1 MSSDIRTQRVST
13 LDELNRVIASTLE
26 SDEVLRRVIEAAV
39 EITGA
44 TSGSLLLI
52 DPEDDTLSI
61 RVAFGYTEDA
71 IRNIRLRVGEGVTG
85 WVAGHNT
92 PLLVPDVTTEERY
105 VNVDESIRSELAVP
119 LIVEGETLGVV
130 NVNSARAGAFTQ
142 ADLELLIML
151 TSQSAQVIRNA
162 RLFDTVRQRAEELGA
177 LFTVGKSIAGTL
189 NLERVLSQVVEEAA
203 RLMNTQICS
212 LMLLSEDGRELI
224 IEAVYGGS
232 PDYTD
237 RENLQ
242 VNETLI
248 GKVIR
253 AKRPLTVMD
262 VREEEGYRH
271 PDLASR
277 EGLCSLL
284 SVPMIARGRAIGVLN
299 TYKSTRHRFAESE
312 IQLLSSMADLAAI
325 AIENARLYEQMMVLE
340 ERIRRIE
347 KLGVLGELAVG
358 VAHEIRNPLTIIKML
373 VHGLRSEYAENQD
386 MGIIGSE
393 IVRLN
398 GIVNR
403 FLNYARPAES
413 VSQEVDLNG
422 LLDDTVQLVGHRIE
436 RQRIEVERRYEA
448 LPSVQADP
456 DKIEQVLLNLLLNAL
471 DAMPEGGGLMLTTH
485 TADTNVAVRIQDTG
499 PGIPAE
505 IRDRL
510 FQPFVTTKP
519 DGLGL
524 GLSIVRR
531 LADEHH
537 GEVRVET
544 DEGTG
549 TAFIL
554 RLPIGR

>member
-85 WVAGHNT
+85 WVAQNNT
-92 PLLVPDVTTEERY
+92 PLLVPDVTGEERY
-105 VNVDESIRSELAVP
+105 VNVDEAIRSELAVP

-130 NVNSARAGAFTQ
+130 NVNSAQVGAFTQ

-189 NLERVLSQVVEEAA
+189 NLERVLPQVVEEAA

-299 TYKSTRHRFAESE
+299 TYKSTRHRFSESE

-347 KLGVLGELAVG
+347 KSGVLGELAVG

-373 VHGLRSEYAENQD
+373 VHGLRAEYAENQD

-393 IVRLN
+393 IDRMN
-398 GIVNR
+398 GIVTR

-413 VSQEVDLNG
+413 VSEEVDLNG
-422 LLDDTVQLVGHRIE
+422 LLDDTVRLVGHRIE

-448 LPSVQADP
+448 LPNVQADP

-471 DAMPEGGGLMLTTH
+471 DAMPEGGGLVLTTY
-485 TADTNVAVRIQDTG
+485 TAGTNVEVRIQDTG

-505 IRDRL
+505 IRNRL
-510 FQPFVTTKP
+510 FQPFVTTKS

-537 GEVRVET
+537 GEVCVET

-554 RLPIGR
+554 TLPIGR

>member
-1 MSSDIRTQRVST
+1 MSPEIRTQRLST
-13 LDELNRVIASTLE
+13 LDELNRVIASTLD
-26 SDEVLRRVIEAAV
+26 SNEVLGHVIKTAV
-39 EITGA
+39 EVTGA

-61 RVAFGYTEDA
+61 RVARGYTEEA
-71 IRNIRLRVGEGVTG
+71 MRNIRLRVGEGVTG
-85 WVAGHNT
+85 WVAQHHA
-92 PLLVPDVTTEERY
+92 PLLVPDVTTERRY
-105 VNVDESIRSELAVP
+105 INVDEAIRSELAVP

-130 NVNSARAGAFTQ
+130 NVNSAEVGAFTQ

-162 RLFDTVRQRAEELGA
+162 RLFDTIRQRAEELSA

-189 NLERVLSQVVEEAA
+189 NLERVLHQVVEEAA
-203 RLMNTQICS
+203 RLMNTKICS
-212 LMLLSEDGRELI
+212 LMLLTEDGVELI

-237 RENLQ
+237 RENLS
-242 VNETLI
+242 VEEALI
-248 GKVIR
+248 GQVIR
-253 AKRPLTVMD
+253 TKQPLTVMD
-262 VREEEGYRH
+262 VREEELYRH

-347 KLGVLGELAVG
+347 KLGVLGELSVG

-373 VHGLRSEYAENQD
+373 VHGLRAEYEENQD
-386 MGIIGSE
+386 MGIIASE
-393 IVRLN
+393 IDRMN
-398 GIVNR
+398 GIVTR

-413 VSQEVDLNG
+413 VSEEVDLNV
-422 LLDDTVQLVGHRIE
+422 LLDGTVQLVGHRIR
-436 RQRIEVERRYEA
+436 RQQIEVERRYEE
-448 LPSVQADP
+448 LPTVQADP
-456 DKIEQVLLNLLLNAL
+456 DQIEQVLLNLLLNAL
-471 DAMPEGGGLMLTTH
+471 DAMPEGGMLSFTTR
-485 TADTNVAVRIQDTG
+485 AVDGYVEARIRDTG
-499 PGIPAE
+499 PGIPEE
-505 IRDRL
+505 IRDHL
-510 FQPFVTTKP
+510 FQPFITTKS

-531 LADEHH
+531 IVDEHH
-537 GEVRVET
+537 GDVRVEA
-544 DEGTG
+544 DDGTG
-549 TAFIL
+549 TEFIL
-554 RLPIGR
+554 TLPIER